1 MSDEKNNG
9 NVFNI
14 NAVPSCI
21 DEPVKAVLKPGA
33 NQIGTLFGDLLSMA
47 TSKIHFTA
55 EKMRL
60 QQAHDLD
67 VFKKSL
73 GINICIILDYVACV
87 S

>member
-21 DEPVKAVLKPGA
+21 DEPVKAVLNPGA

-55 EKMRL
+55 DYSKHMTWMFL
-60 QQAHDLD
+60 KNHW
-67 VFKKSL
+67 VKS
-73 GINICIILDYVACV
+73 
-87 S
+87 

>member
-33 NQIGTLFGDLLSMA
+33 NQIGTLFWRPPFDGYKQNPLYSRKDA
-47 TSKIHFTA
+47 TTA
-55 EKMRL
+55 
-60 QQAHDLD
+60 
-67 VFKKSL
+67 ST
-73 GINICIILDYVACV
+73 
-87 S
+87 